1 MKNCKCRGNV
11 DESSSRSVAQNQNQ
25 NGIGQVRSGN
35 WRASGFYDWNGKWGL
50 SWRASTAGFNELA
63 PTVSLM
69 DGGVVPLELIRGRER
84 ECVCER
90 VNRHFVC
97 QILSSIL

>member
-1 MKNCKCRGNV
+1 MPGQV

-25 NGIGQVRSGN
+25 NGIGQVRLGN
-35 WRASGFYDWNGKWGL
+35 WRASGFYDCNGKWGL

-69 DGGVVPLELIRGRER
+69 DGGVPLELIRGRVRVRVR
-84 ECVCER
+84 E
-90 VNRHFVC
+90 
-97 QILSSIL
+97 